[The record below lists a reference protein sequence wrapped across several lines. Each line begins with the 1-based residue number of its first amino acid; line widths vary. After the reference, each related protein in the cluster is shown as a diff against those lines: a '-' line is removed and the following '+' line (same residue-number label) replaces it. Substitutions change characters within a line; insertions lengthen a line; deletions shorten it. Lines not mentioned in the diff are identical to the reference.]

1 MTNPIAIGDHVLLT
15 LESGKTFLV
24 RMQEGLTHSTHHGA
38 VRHEDIVGRNWGD
51 VLVSSTGKELYLLK
65 PRGIDRMMK
74 VKRRTNIMYPKDVA
88 YLLAEL
94 DVRPGDRV
102 VELGSGSGSMTQ
114 ALARAVSPGGRVYSY
129 DRREEFSELARE
141 NCAAAG
147 VGDVIEFRVREPGD
161 ALEPDVDAV
170 FTDVPEPWNEVA
182 VIYEALRGSGR
193 FASGLPTFNQAEQLA
208 VALERGGFAMIET
221 VEILVRSILARRG
234 KTRPAHRMIGHTQL
248 LVSAVK
254 IQPPESESQPPE
266 AAGEG
271 QGDPGEDGGE
281 EE

>member
-1 MTNPIAIGDHVLLT
+1 MTNLIASGDHVLLT
-15 LESGKTFLV
+15 LEGGKTFLV

-38 VRHEDIVGRNWGD
+38 VRHDDIIGRDWGD
-51 VLVSSTGKELYLLK
+51 VLLSSTGKALYLLK

-102 VELGSGSGSMTQ
+102 VEIGSGSGSMTQ
-114 ALARAVSPGGRVYSY
+114 ALARAVSPGGQVFSY
-129 DRREEFSELARE
+129 DRRPEFSELARE
-141 NCAAAG
+141 NCEVAG
-147 VGDVIEFRVREPGD
+147 VGDVVEFRAREAGD
-161 ALEPDVDAV
+161 PLEPDVDAV

-193 FASGLPTFNQAEQLA
+193 FAAGVPTFNQAEQLA

-254 IQPPESESQPPE
+254 IQVPRT
-266 AAGEG
+266 AAGA
-271 QGDPGEDGGE
+271 GEAPKDGPDAPDQDGGE